1 MGIFLVFGACMAS
14 LAGLTLAFPGTAMD
28 RIWVLNSRAYV
39 QLKSFGKEVGILLL
53 LLAVTLAVAAAGWF
67 LRRIW
72 GWRLAVAII
81 ATQIAGDL
89 VNAFSG
95 HPLEGGIGV
104 VIASALL
111 VYLMRTEVK
120 TTFGAG
126 KPIN

>member
-28 RIWVLNSRAYV
+28 RIWILNPRAYA
-39 QLKSFGKEVGILLL
+39 QLTPLGNEAGALFLLL
-53 LLAVTLAVAAAGWF
+53 GVVLASAAAGWF
-67 LRRIW
+67 KRRIW
-72 GWRLAVAII
+72 GWWLAVAII

-95 HPLEGGIGV
+95 HALEGGVGV

-111 VYLMRTEVK
+111 VYLLRTEVK
-120 TTFGAG
+120 NAFTSR
-126 KPIN
+126 KPDN

>member
-28 RIWVLNSRAYV
+28 RIWILNSRAYI
-39 QLKSFGKEVGILLL
+39 QLKPFGKEVGILFL
-53 LLAVTLAVAAAGWF
+53 LLAVTLAVAAAGWS